1 MVKPAFPNREQVG
14 VILEEAVL
22 RCYEGLSPPDEISK
36 VYEWLGDEGLDELL
50 KASED
55 LIGVSIDEMSKDQF
69 NDRNLRDWLGLP
81 SNQKVDDEERINFI
95 IERISEEGFESLG
108 GDYFPSVV
116 KYPIVS
122 KDGRAALIGGYAL
135 ISGHGPEF
143 TWLGVFSDESHFY
156 EHLKNVGIRL
166 PSELLG
172 LSPAELLTWWRKG
185 RR

>member
-1 MVKPAFPNREQVG
+1 MVKPAYLNREQVG
-14 VILEEAVL
+14 VLLEEAVL
-22 RCYEGLSPPDEISK
+22 RCYEGLPPPDEISK
-36 VYEWLGDEGLDELL
+36 VYEWLENEGLDELL

-55 LIGVSIDEMSKDQF
+55 LIGVSIDEMSKDRF
-69 NDRNLRDWLGLP
+69 NDRNLRDWVGLP
-81 SNQKVDDEERINFI
+81 SNQKIDDEERINFI
-95 IERISEEGFESLG
+95 TERISEEGFDSLG

-156 EHLKNVGIRL
+156 ERLKTVGIRL